1 MAKWYKKLFKKPHKE
16 SQRVSALRA
25 LKKSDTE
32 RWSRADVMHTNW
44 EERTIRLSKHINKNS
59 NVVEF
64 GAGSAILKDVLDKT
78 ITYQPVDIIK
88 RQENYL
94 VCDLNVNP
102 LAIDLTHYDTVVF
115 SGVLEYV
122 YDIDLLFQELSRHIT
137 YVPLSYACSDICK
150 QDRLFNGWLSDYSS
164 SELEEIFKKHAFKI
178 IKKYIWKDQNLYFLE
193 HE

>member
-16 SQRVSALRA
+16 SQRVSELRA
-25 LKKSDTE
+25 LKKSDTQ
-32 RWSRADVMHTNW
+32 RWSRADAMHTNW
-44 EERTIRLSKHINKNS
+44 EERTIRLSKYINKNS

-94 VCDLNVNP
+94 VCDLNKNP
-102 LAIDLTHYDTVVF
+102 LSIDLTSYDTAVF

-122 YDIDLLFQELSRHIT
+122 YDIDLLFQELSKHIKCIA
-137 YVPLSYACSDICK
+137 LSYACNDICK

-164 SELEEIFKKHAFKI
+164 SELEGIFKKYAFKI
-178 IKKYIWKDQNLYFLE
+178 LKKDTWKDQNLYFLD